1 MADYSSNQGHDFAED
16 EEEETISADL
26 GGSYE
31 ENKLDEAMGV
41 IQDVLI
47 DPSFVQMQNDFCET
61 HCDCFDDASEN
72 KLIYMDLFR
81 EYTNLIEN
89 FLEARLKEAIDDFS
103 MDALCS
109 MIQEHEDEMTGD
121 VIDVLMSC
129 ADFDEFK
136 SLMLS
141 FKSHQ
146 ATLFQIHGDSLVC
159 G

>member
-1 MADYSSNQGHDFAED
+1 MDENGNQDLLI
-16 EEEETISADL
+16 EEEEMISADL
-26 GGSYE
+26 GGGSHE

-47 DPSFVQMQNDFCET
+47 DPEFVELQNSFCEQ
-61 HCDCFDDASEN
+61 HCEYFDDESEN
-72 KLIYMDLFR
+72 KLIYMDLFK

-89 FLEARLKEAIDDFS
+89 YLETRLKSAIDDFS
-103 MDALCS
+103 MDELCS

-141 FKSHQ
+141 FKSQ
-146 ATLFQIHGDSLVC
+146 QTMLFQIQGDSLVC